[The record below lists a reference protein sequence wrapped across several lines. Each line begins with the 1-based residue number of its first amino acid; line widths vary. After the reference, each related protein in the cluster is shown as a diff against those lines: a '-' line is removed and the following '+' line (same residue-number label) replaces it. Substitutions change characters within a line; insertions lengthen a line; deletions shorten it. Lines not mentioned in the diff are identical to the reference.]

1 MRQLTGIESLCL
13 RLESAATPMHVSTLA
28 VYDRA
33 SAPGGKVE
41 FADILRHFRE
51 RTHRAGIFRR
61 RVVQLP
67 MGLARPYW
75 IEERDFDIEFHLR
88 HLALPRPG
96 DWQQL
101 TTQVARLHSR
111 PLDQARPLWEC
122 YVIDELDRIP
132 GVTPGSFALFIKTHY
147 AALGGALGTQLFAAL
162 HELAPDSRASAP
174 KGVQFFDRPP
184 TTAQLLLASA
194 VDTLKT
200 PLTVARWLAM
210 RANPLLTFGSA
221 ALGRLL
227 SRQSDSGAAASARA
241 AQSSSD
247 TDAHAQSD
255 SAPPPASN
263 LSPPHTRFNGMV
275 SPHRVVEAVRFDL
288 AEVERIRDKVP
299 GATVLDVALAVI
311 AGALH
316 RYLDARL
323 ELPAVSLVA
332 EVPSASRSGTRVYA
346 SPTLADSTAM
356 RLFTEVE
363 DQAERLRLIVAEARH
378 RRADFQSFLGRRLM
392 LDAVELV
399 PDLVLGMAGDLVR
412 RARLVG
418 RLGPMINTS
427 VASVR
432 GPDTPLYLAGARL
445 VDFYGLQSLSDL
457 TGLAHLVGYYNG
469 AMTISVTA
477 CRVMLPEPTR
487 YADSL
492 RRSYRSLGHALGV
505 FEPEASAQILQL
517 PQLRSSRA
525 QRARKGRSAA

>member
-221 ALGRLL
+221 AVGRLL
-227 SRQSDSGAAASARA
+227 SRQSGADAAASTLA
-241 AQSSSD
+241 AQALTD
-247 TDAHAQSD
+247 TDAHTQYD
-255 SAPPPASN
+255 SAPSPAS

-288 AEVERIRDKVP
+288 AEAERIRDCVP

-363 DQAERLRLIVAEARH
+363 DPAERLRLIVAEARL

-477 CRVMLPEPTR
+477 CRVMLPEPQR
-487 YADSL
+487 YAESL
-492 RRSYRSLGHALGV
+492 RRSYRGLGRALGV
-505 FEPEASAQILQL
+505 FAPETSAQILQL
-517 PQLRSSRA
+517 PRFGPGRPR
-525 QRARKGRSAA
+525 RARKGGSAA

>member
-1 MRQLTGIESLCL
+1 MRQLKGIESLCL

-28 VYDRA
+28 VYDRS

-41 FADILRHFRE
+41 FVDILRHFRE
-51 RTHRAGIFRR
+51 RMHRAGIFRR
-61 RVVQLP
+61 RVVGLP
-67 MGLARPYW
+67 LGIARPYW

-111 PLDQARPLWEC
+111 PLDQSRPLWEC

-162 HELAPDSRASAP
+162 HELAPDSRASPP
-174 KGVQFFDRPP
+174 KEVQFFDRPP

-200 PLTVARWLAM
+200 PLTIGRWLAM
-210 RANPLLTFGSA
+210 RANPLLTFSSA
-221 ALGRLL
+221 AVGSLL
-227 SRQSDSGAAASARA
+227 SRRTSAEDRPA
-241 AQSSSD
+241 D
-247 TDAHAQSD
+247 PVVELHA
-255 SAPPPASN
+255 APPVSTE
-263 LSPPHTRFNGMV
+263 PPPRTRFNGLV

-288 AEVERIRDKVP
+288 AEVERIRDTVP

-311 AGALH
+311 SGAL
-316 RYLDARL
+316 RKYLDARL

-346 SPTLADSTAM
+346 SPTIADSTAM

-363 DQAERLRLIVAEARH
+363 DQAERLRLIVAEARK
-378 RRADFQSFLGRRLM
+378 RRADFQSFLARRLM

-399 PDLVLGMAGDLVR
+399 PDVVLGMAGDLVR

-418 RLGPMINTS
+418 RLGPMINTT

-432 GPDTPLYLAGARL
+432 GPDTALYLAGARL
-445 VDFYGLQSLSDL
+445 VDFYGLQTLSDL
-457 TGLAHLVGYYNG
+457 TGLAHLLGYYNG
-469 AMTISVTA
+469 GMTISVTA
-477 CRVMLPEPTR
+477 CRVMLPEPAR
-487 YADSL
+487 YADCL
-492 RRSYRSLGHALGV
+492 RRSYRNLGSAMGV
-505 FEPEASAQILQL
+505 FEAEPGAQILQL
-517 PQLRSSRA
+517 PRFGQARPRRSPRA
-525 QRARKGRSAA
+525 KRSAA

>member
-61 RVVQLP
+61 RVVALP

-111 PLDQARPLWEC
+111 PLDQTRPLWEC

-132 GVTPGSFALFIKTHY
+132 GVTPGSFALLIKTHY

-162 HELAPDSRASAP
+162 HELAPDSRASPP
-174 KGVQFFDRPP
+174 KGVQFFDRAP

-194 VDTLKT
+194 IDTLKT
-200 PLTVARWLAM
+200 PLTVGRWLAT

-227 SRQSDSGAAASARA
+227 SRQSDSEAAASARA
-241 AQSSSD
+241 AQTS
-247 TDAHAQSD
+247 TDPD
-255 SAPPPASN
+255 SAPPPGSN
-263 LSPPHTRFNGMV
+263 LPPPHTRFNGMV
-275 SPHRVVEAVRFDL
+275 SPHRVIEAVRFDL
-288 AEVERIRDKVP
+288 AEVERIRDSVP

-316 RYLDARL
+316 SYLDARL
-323 ELPAVSLVA
+323 ELPAASLVA

-356 RLFTEVE
+356 RLFTEGE

-477 CRVMLPEPTR
+477 CRVMLPEPAR
-487 YADSL
+487 YAESL
-492 RRSYRSLGHALGV
+492 RRSYRSLGRALGV
-505 FEPEASAQILQL
+505 FEPETGAQILQL
-517 PQLRSSRA
+517 PQLRSSRLR
-525 QRARKGRSAA
+525 RARKGRSAA